1 MKRRF
6 WLILAAFI
14 CINAT
19 AGTIT
24 TTVKAP
30 TLYTDGS
37 KIDAPITYRL
47 EGSYDGQPAISVT
60 STSTTFTLTSMPA
73 GHWCNRVFAVVNN
86 VDADPSDEACVTVPG
101 VSQPPPPKK
110 PNPAYGIKTTATP

>member
-1 MKRRF
+1 MKLSF
-6 WLILAAFI
+6 WLFLTAFI
-14 CINAT
+14 CLDAI

-24 TTVKAP
+24 TTVRAP

-60 STSTTFTLTSMPA
+60 STSTTFTLTSMPP

-86 VDADPSDEACVTVPG
+86 VDADPSDEACVTVPTA
-101 VSQPPPPKK
+101 SQPPPVKK
-110 PNPAYGIKTTATP
+110 PNPAYGIKSTATP